1 MFSKLIHILTYL
13 LFQLCITTIG
23 YSQPASS
30 YEQAEKVG
38 TSLLKKLS
46 VENVSHPMKYVV
58 LKRDRDLL
66 RQIDSPNTIYEVRY
80 PFDLNSSTLEMP
92 ENCVLK
98 FNGGSIRNGRVLS
111 KGTQYCFNRNVK
123 ASVFE
128 CETIGAFERVNYIVR
143 ASEVGL
149 VSNSQRN
156 AEKNYSLLKTIVKQ
170 GNNLFLDGVYFIRFS
185 SPLYL
190 NSVFHIY
197 GGSLIYENNAFRFA
211 DNGGIVVNGSTIATS
226 SKTPDSFFCGQKEY
240 LGAITIKKVAFYNCS
255 IDCSY
260 LVNLYFED
268 INSDKIPYGLDYLEM
283 DHCVIKNTGRI
294 RVLDAISSEKCSFT
308 NNYYQSFFTT
318 PLYIC
323 CHHSVEASPDDK
335 TAYRNIGKN
344 LPKGSPV
351 IIKDN
356 VFIGKP
362 VSENS
367 YYCAAL
373 IKSRE
378 CQFVGNY
385 IQDVIN
391 YNDGTQMLS
400 GTASSYD
407 AYLSCVSVLYEGNF
421 VKDMMS
427 FSTKGGGKPDCQIGK
442 SKTNPLFA
450 WGWKSERIYR
460 NNCFIVDGSK
470 MKRLGAEEKS
480 LYTDIL
486 GNGTYIDRYV
496 WSDNTLIYKDA
507 SIKTGVAANSY
518 GSFSMERNYF
528 EIAGVLGNGLVT
540 VRSDQPLDSV
550 RISDNVFR
558 QTATTQ
564 MFPLFNQKYYRDYK
578 RDSQKLIEIIGNK
591 FYNTAPKVFFFTGE
605 NIQIKR
611 NSSENTQVD
620 GNLYLSKYN
629 GSEAYLDV
637 ANMDVDLQFSGVKN
651 KTGGMYQ
658 YLSSSSEGSFSVS
671 IKDIPSKGVYFIYK
685 LDKKHRFIIECSV
698 NTAANNKQSVRIPF
712 QYNNG
717 RLWYEWDGKRV
728 DVTSRS
734 SSSKT
739 WLKAS
744 SISFKSTFYP
754 SGKDQIY
761 FYLSPGSESSGN
773 YSVVLTYSTD

>member
-1 MFSKLIHILTYL
+1 MCFKPIFVLSCLIVLSSIS
-13 LFQLCITTIG
+13 FIG
-23 YSQPASS
+23 HSQPASS
-30 YEQAEKVG
+30 YEQAEMLG
-38 TSLLKKLS
+38 ESLLKKLS
-46 VENVSHPMKYVV
+46 VENVRHPLKYVV
-58 LKRDRDLL
+58 LKRDRDIL
-66 RQIDSPNTIYEVRY
+66 RQIDSPNTVYEIRY
-80 PFDLNSSTLEMP
+80 PFDLNSNTLVLP

-98 FNGGSIRNGRVLS
+98 FNGGSIRNGRVSS
-111 KGTQYCFNRNVK
+111 KGTQYCINENITV
-123 ASVFE
+123 SGFE
-128 CETIGAFERVNYIVR
+128 CDTIGTFERVNYIVR
-143 ASEVGL
+143 ASEGGL
-149 VSNSQRN
+149 VGNSPRN
-156 AEKNYSLLKTIVKQ
+156 AEKNYSSLKAIVKQ
-170 GNNLFLDGVYFIRFS
+170 GNNLFLDGDYYIRFS

-190 NSVFHIY
+190 NTVFHIY
-197 GGSLIYENNAFRFA
+197 GGSIIYEKNAFRFA
-211 DNGGIVVNGSTIATS
+211 DNGGIVVNGSSISTS

-240 LGAITIKKVAFYNCS
+240 LGAITIKKVAFYNCH

-268 INSDKIPYGLDYLEM
+268 INSDKTPYGLDYLEM

-356 VFIGKP
+356 IFIGKP

-400 GTASSYD
+400 GTASAYD

-427 FSTKGGGKPDCQIGK
+427 FSKKGGGKPDCQIGK

-480 LYTDIL
+480 MYTEIL
-486 GNGTYIDRYV
+486 GNGTYIDRYI
-496 WSDNTLIYKDA
+496 WTDNTLIYKDA

-518 GSFSMERNYF
+518 GSFTMERNYF
-528 EIAGVLGNGLVT
+528 EVSGVLGNGLVT
-540 VRSDQPLDSV
+540 LRSDQPLESV
-550 RISDNVFR
+550 RVSDNVFR
-558 QTATTQ
+558 QTATSQ
-564 MFPLFNQKYYRDYK
+564 MFPLLNQKYYPDYK
-578 RDSQKLIEIIGNK
+578 RNNQKKIEITGNR
-591 FYNTAPKVFFFTGE
+591 FYNTAPKLFFFTGE
-605 NIQIKR
+605 SIQIK
-611 NSSENTQVD
+611 NNASENTQIE
-620 GNLYLSKYN
+620 GNLYMSKYN
-629 GSEAYLDV
+629 GSGAYLDV
-637 ANMDVDLQFSGVKN
+637 TKMEADLQFSAVEN

-658 YLSSSSEGSFSVS
+658 YLSSSSEGTYSMS
-671 IKDIPSKGVYFIYK
+671 IKGIPSKGVYYIYK
-685 LDKKHRFIIECSV
+685 LDKNHRFIIECSV
-698 NTAANNKQSVRIPF
+698 NSATNNKQSIRIPF
-712 QYNNG
+712 QYKNG
-717 RLWYEWDGKRV
+717 KLWYKWNGKRV
-728 DVTSRS
+728 DVTSS
-734 SSSKT
+734 SSSSIT
-739 WLKAS
+739 WLKAPS
-744 SISFKSTFYP
+744 LSFKSTFYP
-754 SGKDQIY
+754 FGKNQIY
-761 FYLSPGSESSGN
+761 FYLSPGNESSGN
-773 YSVVLTYSTD
+773 SSVVFTYSTD